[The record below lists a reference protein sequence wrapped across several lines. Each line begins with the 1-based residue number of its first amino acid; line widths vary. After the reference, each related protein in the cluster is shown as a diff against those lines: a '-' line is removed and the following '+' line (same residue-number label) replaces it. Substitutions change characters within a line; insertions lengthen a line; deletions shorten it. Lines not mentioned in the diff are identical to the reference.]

1 MIRICIL
8 SGLRSIIHVY
18 LYFMFKVKLCIIII
32 YGFMTY
38 QKSIIMPFLVY
49 HKSINNDYSELFL
62 KHKLKI
68 DMYYSP
74 EA

>member
-1 MIRICIL
+1 
-8 SGLRSIIHVY
+8 
-18 LYFMFKVKLCIIII
+18 MFKEKFYIIII

-38 QKSIIMPFLVY
+38 QKSIIMPFLVH

-68 DMYYSP
+68 DMYY
-74 EA
+74 